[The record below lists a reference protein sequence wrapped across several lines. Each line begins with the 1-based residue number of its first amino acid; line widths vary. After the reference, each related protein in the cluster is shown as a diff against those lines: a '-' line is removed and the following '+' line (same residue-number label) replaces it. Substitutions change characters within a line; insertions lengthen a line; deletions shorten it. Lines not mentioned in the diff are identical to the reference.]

1 MKINGVSVHHTN
13 KTYAVEFADGII
25 VILDDKLNY
34 NSMLSVGLDSVYIR
48 TGKWPT
54 ANSMQKR
61 IQAGSE
67 WINKNKNRYKK
78 FKVAVDSE

>member
-13 KTYAVEFADGII
+13 KTYAVEFDDGIT
-25 VILDDKLNY
+25 VILDSKLEYSN
-34 NSMLSVGLDSVYIR
+34 MLSVGLDSVYMR

-54 ANSMQKR
+54 KHNIQKR
-61 IQAGSE
+61 VESGRE

-78 FKVAVDSE
+78 FKVAVDDG